1 MYLKNVHINTRSMGQ
16 GSVGSS
22 CSSAMGMQ
30 QRSVYSFS
38 RTQEKR
44 RMLGKRYN
52 KLEITKIVLQ
62 FVLAFL

>member
-1 MYLKNVHINTRSMGQ
+1 MGQ
-16 GSVGSS
+16 GPVGSS
-22 CSSAMGMQ
+22 RSFAMSMQ
-30 QRSVYSFS
+30 QRFVYAFS

-62 FVLAFL
+62 FVLAFLQVKLRTSCK